1 MSAIWFLDDCHLT
14 RKLLQR
20 QCFRLGIS
28 MVGFERATDLLLQ
41 LISLNSVAA
50 SARVALPKVIFADL
64 HLGEASGLQ
73 AITQIRAAGF
83 TNTLVACSATFE
95 GTSQQNA
102 LAAGADCTVLKPFDD
117 ATLQAVFVAAQH
129 KCCRAA

>member
-20 QCFRLGIS
+20 QCLRLGIA

-41 LISLNSVAA
+41 LVSRNSVVVSA
-50 SARVALPKVIFADL
+50 SATLPAVIFADL

-95 GTSQQNA
+95 GMSQQHA

-117 ATLQAVFVAAQH
+117 ATLRAVFAAAQH
-129 KCCRAA
+129 KCSRAA